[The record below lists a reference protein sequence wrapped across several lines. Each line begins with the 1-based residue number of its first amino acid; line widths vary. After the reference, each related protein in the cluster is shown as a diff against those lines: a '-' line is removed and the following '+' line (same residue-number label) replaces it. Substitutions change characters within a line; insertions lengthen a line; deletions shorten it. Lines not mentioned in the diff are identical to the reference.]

1 MSLGFILLIA
11 VTLLIIFGVT
21 QRVLDRMR
29 LTDRQALLFVAA
41 IFVGG
46 LIPDIP
52 LGGNVFI
59 NVGGAIIPFAISV
72 YLFIK
77 AGTTKEKIRAIAAAI
92 LGGAIVFFAGWLLP
106 YEPEQMFLDPIL
118 IYGLLA
124 GLAAYLIGR
133 SRRAALIGGFMGV
146 LLGDIAQGIVNRAQG
161 LTAPIRLGSAGV
173 MDAVVLSGLVAVL
186 LADLIGELRERL
198 SKGHEEQ
205 VMTYDKGKFV
215 PINEIKGKGS
225 EVKHDDK

>member
-21 QRVLDRMR
+21 QRIFDRMR

-41 IFVGG
+41 IFIGG

-52 LGGNVFI
+52 LGGDVFI
-59 NVGGAIIPFAISV
+59 NIGGAIVPLGISV

-77 AGTTKEKIRAIAAAI
+77 AGTTKERIRAIAAAI

-106 YEPEQMFLDPIL
+106 HEPEQMFIDPI
-118 IYGLLA
+118 IVYGVLS

-146 LLGDIAQGIVNRAQG
+146 LLGDVAQGIVSRIQG
-161 LTAPIRLGSAGV
+161 LAVPIRLGSAGA
-173 MDAVVLSGLVAVL
+173 MDAVVLSGIIAVA
-186 LADLIGELRERL
+186 LADVIGELREKL

-205 VMTYDKGKFV
+205 VMTYNKGKFL
-215 PINEIKGKGS
+215 PLNEIDA
-225 EVKHDDK
+225 EVKHDDKES